1 MKNEIITPTQL
12 ENFLFESADILRGK
26 MDAFEFKDLI
36 FRMLFIKRLLCEFER
51 KCEFELPDLLG
62 AAYEYLIKY
71 FAYSVGKK
79 RITTLLTRV
88 NDTDN
93 GKGVD

>member
-36 FRMLFIKRLLCEFER
+36 FRMLFIKRLLGEFEL
-51 KCEFELPDLLG
+51 ELPDLLG